1 MKQYPIWIDT
11 HNPSYANQ
19 FSKSMG
25 VKNSSSSNIKIGTS
39 AKNSY
44 EFVKTR
50 IEHKQADN
58 GSRVYNFFV
67 DDELMKSAFYLD
79 KKMSLVYSPK
89 DREDELKSRYFDKW
103 KKEEEAK
110 YNLECKKAIAK
121 KNIYNNNF
129 RSKQEN
135 DKLYNNFLDRL
146 AVNGQV

>member
-1 MKQYPIWIDT
+1 MRQYPIWIDT

-25 VKNSSSSNIKIGTS
+25 VKNSSSSDIKIGTS

-67 DDELMKSAFYLD
+67 DDELMKSAFYNGKSKD

-89 DREDELKSRYFDKW
+89 DREDELKSRYFSKW
-103 KKEEEAK
+103 KKEEQDAEQKIRNERYA
-110 YNLECKKAIAK
+110 E
-121 KNIYNNNF
+121 
-129 RSKQEN
+129 
-135 DKLYNNFLDRL
+135 RL
-146 AVNGQV
+146 RVNTGGY

>member
-11 HNPSYANQ
+11 HNPNYANQ

-44 EFVKTR
+44 DFLNTR

-67 DDELMKSAFYLD
+67 DDELIKSAFYNGKAKD
-79 KKMSLVYSPK
+79 KKMSLVYTAK

-103 KKEEEAK
+103 KK
-110 YNLECKKAIAK
+110 
-121 KNIYNNNF
+121 
-129 RSKQEN
+129 QEQDQEQKIRN
-135 DKLYNNFLDRL
+135 ERYAERL
-146 AVNGQV
+146 RVNGGY

>member
-1 MKQYPIWIDT
+1 MRQYPIWIDT

-50 IEHKQADN
+50 IETAKANQ

-67 DDELMKSAFYLD
+67 DDELMKSAFYNGKSKD
-79 KKMSLVYSPK
+79 KKMSLVYSLK
-89 DREDELKSRYFDKW
+89 DKEDDLKAKYFDKW
-103 KKEEEAK
+103 KKEEQDQDQKMRNERYA
-110 YNLECKKAIAK
+110 E
-121 KNIYNNNF
+121 
-129 RSKQEN
+129 
-135 DKLYNNFLDRL
+135 RL
-146 AVNGQV
+146 RVNGGY

>member
-103 KKEEEAK
+103 KKEEEAEAQK
-110 YNLECKKAIAK
+110 
-121 KNIYNNNF
+121 F
-129 RSKQEN
+129 RNKRYAE
-135 DKLYNNFLDRL
+135 RL
-146 AVNGQV
+146 AANGQ